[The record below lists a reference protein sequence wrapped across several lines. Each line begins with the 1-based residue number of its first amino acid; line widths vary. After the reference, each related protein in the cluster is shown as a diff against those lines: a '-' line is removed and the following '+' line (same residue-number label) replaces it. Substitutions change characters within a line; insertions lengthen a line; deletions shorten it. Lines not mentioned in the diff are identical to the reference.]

1 MLLLFHQEHP
11 EIPVEL
17 LEYGSIRASRLVQEE
32 TLDLALVNMN
42 FYEID
47 KLNSYEMLSDQIV
60 FCVSPEHPLASY
72 KEATMEILKDEPL
85 IMYNT
90 DSVLN
95 TTLQARFDSLR
106 IKPKVLLSASQLY
119 TIHDFVKNQLGG
131 AFLYSSL
138 MENMPG
144 CIGIPV
150 TPLIHQEIGL
160 IWKKGKY
167 INSSVEKYITFTKHY
182 AETKWRNYGASTTD
196 K

>member
-1 MLLLFHQEHP
+1 
-11 EIPVEL
+11 
-17 LEYGSIRASRLVQEE
+17 
-32 TLDLALVNMN
+32 
-42 FYEID
+42 
-47 KLNSYEMLSDQIV
+47 MLSDQIV

-72 KEATMEILKDEPL
+72 KEATMEMLKDEPL

-95 TTLQARFDSLR
+95 TTLQARFDSLQ

-119 TIHDFVKNQLGG
+119 TIHNFVKNHLGG

-150 TPLIHQEIGL
+150 TPSDPSGNRADLEEGQIYQQQRGKIHHVHQTL
-160 IWKKGKY
+160 
-167 INSSVEKYITFTKHY
+167 
-182 AETKWRNYGASTTD
+182 RRD
-196 K
+196 KMEELWSISD

>member
-11 EIPVEL
+11 AIPVEL

-72 KEATMEILKDEPL
+72 KEATMEMLKDEPL

-119 TIHDFVKNQLGG
+119 TILTFVKNQLGG
-131 AFLYSSL
+131 AFLYL
-138 MENMPG
+138 L
-144 CIGIPV
+144 
-150 TPLIHQEIGL
+150 PL
-160 IWKKGKY
+160 WK
-167 INSSVEKYITFTKHY
+167 ICPDVS
-182 AETKWRNYGASTTD
+182 ASRSRP
-196 K
+196 